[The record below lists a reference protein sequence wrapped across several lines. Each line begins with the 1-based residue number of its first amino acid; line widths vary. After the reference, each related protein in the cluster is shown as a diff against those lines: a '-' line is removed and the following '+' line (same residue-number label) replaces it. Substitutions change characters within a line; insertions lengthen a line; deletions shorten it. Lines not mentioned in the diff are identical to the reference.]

1 MANETFINGKITL
14 SQIHINL
21 SRLLEILEAEFTL
34 LQTDNL
40 DGFETLQAEKQ
51 VVVEALSEKLV
62 PAGIDNDQKAPGGD
76 ADDSN
81 AESMLAM
88 CRDYH
93 IRNGILLE
101 KKIVA
106 NKNALNIL
114 RSSRH
119 SEEVETYDKLGK
131 VRNSKSVGLHS
142 DV

>member
-1 MANETFINGKITL
+1 L
-14 SQIHINL
+14 SQIHNNL
-21 SRLLEILEAEFTL
+21 SRLLEILEAEFKL

-51 VVVEALSEKLV
+51 VIVEALSEKLT
-62 PAGIDNDQKAPGGD
+62 PADIDDDYNVADGD
-76 ADDSN
+76 SDDSN
-81 AESMLAM
+81 VKSMLAM

-101 KKIVA
+101 KKIEV

-119 SEEVETYDKLGK
+119 SDEVETYDKLGK
-131 VRNSKSVGLHS
+131 VRNPKSVGLQS
-142 DV
+142 DA

>member
-1 MANETFINGKITL
+1 M
-14 SQIHINL
+14 SQIHNNL

-51 VVVEALSEKLV
+51 VIVEGLSEKLA
-62 PAGIDNDQKAPGGD
+62 PAGIDSDYTVAD
-76 ADDSN
+76 SYSDDSDV
-81 AESMLAM
+81 ESMLAM

-101 KKIVA
+101 KKIEA
-106 NKNALNIL
+106 NKSALNIL
-114 RSSRH
+114 RSSRY

-131 VRNSKSVGLHS
+131 VRNPKSVGLQS

>member
-1 MANETFINGKITL
+1 M
-14 SQIHINL
+14 SQIHNNL
-21 SRLLEILEAEFTL
+21 SSLLEILEAEFKL

-51 VVVEALSEKLV
+51 VIVEALSEKLTPTDINDDYNV
-62 PAGIDNDQKAPGGD
+62 AGDDS
-76 ADDSN
+76 DDSN
-81 AESMLAM
+81 VKSMLAM

-101 KKIVA
+101 KKIEA

-131 VRNSKSVGLHS
+131 VRNPKSVGLQS
-142 DV
+142 DA

>member
-1 MANETFINGKITL
+1 M
-14 SQIHINL
+14 SQIHNNL
-21 SRLLEILEAEFTL
+21 SRLLEILEAEFKL

-51 VVVEALSEKLV
+51 VIVEGLSEKLA
-62 PAGIDNDQKAPGGD
+62 PAEIDADYNIADVGS
-76 ADDSN
+76 DDSN
-81 AESMLAM
+81 VKSMLAM

-101 KKIVA
+101 KKIEA

-131 VRNSKSVGLHS
+131 VRNPKSVGLQS
-142 DV
+142 DA

>member
-1 MANETFINGKITL
+1 M
-14 SQIHINL
+14 SQIHNNL
-21 SRLLEILEAEFTL
+21 SRLLEILEAEFKL

-51 VVVEALSEKLV
+51 VIVEALSEKLT
-62 PAGIDNDQKAPGGD
+62 PADIDDDYNVADGD
-76 ADDSN
+76 SDDSN
-81 AESMLAM
+81 VKSMLAM

-101 KKIVA
+101 KKIEV

-119 SEEVETYDKLGK
+119 SDK
-131 VRNSKSVGLHS
+131 
-142 DV
+142 

>member
-1 MANETFINGKITL
+1 M
-14 SQIHINL
+14 SQIHNNL
-21 SRLLEILEAEFTL
+21 SRLLEILEAEFKL

-51 VVVEALSEKLV
+51 VIVEALSAKLA
-62 PAGIDNDQKAPGGD
+62 PANIDDDYKVAD
-76 ADDSN
+76 VDSDDSN
-81 AESMLAM
+81 VESMLAM

-101 KKIVA
+101 KKIEA

-131 VRNSKSVGLHS
+131 VRNPKSVGLQS

>member
-1 MANETFINGKITL
+1 M
-14 SQIHINL
+14 SQIHNNL
-21 SRLLEILEAEFTL
+21 SRLLEILKAEFKL

-40 DGFETLQAEKQ
+40 DGFETLQEEKQ
-51 VVVEALSEKLV
+51 AIVEALSEKLA
-62 PAGIDNDQKAPGGD
+62 PAEVDVDYDI
-76 ADDSN
+76 ADSDSDDPN
-81 AESMLAM
+81 EKSMLAM

-101 KKIVA
+101 KKIEA

-131 VRNSKSVGLHS
+131 VRNPKSVGLQS

>member
-1 MANETFINGKITL
+1 M
-14 SQIHINL
+14 SQIHNNL
-21 SRLLEILEAEFTL
+21 SRLLEILEAEFKL

-40 DGFETLQAEKQ
+40 DGFETLQTEKQ
-51 VVVEALSEKLV
+51 VIVEALSEKLM
-62 PAGIDNDQKAPGGD
+62 PAGIDDDYNMADGD
-76 ADDSN
+76 SDDSN
-81 AESMLAM
+81 VKSMLAM

-93 IRNGILLE
+93 IRNGILVE
-101 KKIVA
+101 KKIEV

-131 VRNSKSVGLHS
+131 VRNPKSVGLQS